1 MWLSRMGFRSRI
13 LLLVGVFL
21 GGLVLSNVMHWIVQA
36 KLQVN
41 GPMYR
46 RIIQGKD
53 IVADVLPPPEYIIES
68 YLGLL
73 QIMDEADTPRRSD
86 LGRRLEQLETEYNQ
100 RNSIG

>member
-1 MWLSRMGFRSRI
+1 MWLSRFGFRARI

-21 GGLVLSNVMHWIVQA
+21 SGLVLSNVTHWIVQA

-68 YLGLL
+68 YLVLL
-73 QIMDEADTPRRSD
+73 QIMDEADSTRQADLVRRF
-86 LGRRLEQLETEYNQ
+86 
-100 RNSIG
+100 